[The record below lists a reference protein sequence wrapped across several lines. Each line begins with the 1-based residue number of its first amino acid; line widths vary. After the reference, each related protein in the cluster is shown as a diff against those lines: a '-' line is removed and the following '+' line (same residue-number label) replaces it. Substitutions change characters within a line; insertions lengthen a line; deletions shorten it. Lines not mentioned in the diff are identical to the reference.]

1 MPKFAHMC
9 NDIYRIVTKHIAT
22 QHTNQNLFLFLVTY
36 IKKNGLFSE
45 LILYQLRT
53 THEDENK
60 KELKIIILHLNNS

>member
-1 MPKFAHMC
+1 M

-22 QHTNQNLFLFLVTY
+22 QHTNQNFFLFLVTY
-36 IKKNGLFSE
+36 IKKKNNKKKTGLFSE
-45 LILYQLRT
+45 LILYQLRS

>member
-1 MPKFAHMC
+1 M

-22 QHTNQNLFLFLVTY
+22 QHTNQNFFLFLVTY
-36 IKKNGLFSE
+36 IKKKKKTGQFSE